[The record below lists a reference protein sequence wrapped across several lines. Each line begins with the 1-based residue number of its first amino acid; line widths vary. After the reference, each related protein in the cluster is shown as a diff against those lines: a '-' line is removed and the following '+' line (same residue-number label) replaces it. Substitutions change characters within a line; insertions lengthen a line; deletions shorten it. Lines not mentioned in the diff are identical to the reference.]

1 MSIEHLSICILN
13 LWYNWYNNNWSVLI
27 LFLPEIESWTQQT
40 SVRMRTVWCSGRLP
54 EGKQRPML
62 QWQAEGQNSWL
73 QIRMLFQI
81 GPCRPCIDLHR
92 FLHWFGSF
100 QKLITRISIHNYS
113 HPQLVT
119 TSVLSQVSTAIFQV
133 APWNASLDSVD
144 MLDLWTHQW
153 ASLDQWAKRRSSG
166 CQKSATKNFAAEKME
181 VFVAKNPLA
190 NHLNMSKNILGMD
203 GNGSLP
209 SLIAPQDKPLDT
221 AWRCMEQ
228 NKRKTWRIPNTNLYK
243 KHNAQKQCCWC
254 FDNIPTEDPSSLRGN
269 FGSPITQDRTITILL
284 TSWVSL
290 GCDMVRS
297 VLAVSIGSCSIK
309 KHSLVDQFPYLSR
322 WHSLLSKRVPRSL
335 HYMGLFDKRIPLN
348 PVFWNLV
355 FIFFLLGLP

>member
-1 MSIEHLSICILN
+1 MLVYQRVIWWSLSMSTLTQKKIHEISIGLDTPALPSHQALFSWPSNSCPSGKVSLMDSSFQPEPRSFKQKNSMMSIEHLSICILN

-40 SVRMRTVWCSGRLP
+40 SLRMRTVWCSGRLP

-166 CQKSATKNFAAEKME
+166 CQKSATKNFAAGKME

-209 SLIAPQDKPLDT
+209 SLIAPQGKPLDT

-243 KHNAQKQCCWC
+243 KHNAQKHNAVGALTTFQLRILRPCEA
-254 FDNIPTEDPSSLRGN
+254 ILDPQ
-269 FGSPITQDRTITILL
+269 SPKT
-284 TSWVSL
+284 
-290 GCDMVRS
+290 
-297 VLAVSIGSCSIK
+297 A
-309 KHSLVDQFPYLSR
+309 P
-322 WHSLLSKRVPRSL
+322 
-335 HYMGLFDKRIPLN
+335 
-348 PVFWNLV
+348 
-355 FIFFLLGLP
+355 